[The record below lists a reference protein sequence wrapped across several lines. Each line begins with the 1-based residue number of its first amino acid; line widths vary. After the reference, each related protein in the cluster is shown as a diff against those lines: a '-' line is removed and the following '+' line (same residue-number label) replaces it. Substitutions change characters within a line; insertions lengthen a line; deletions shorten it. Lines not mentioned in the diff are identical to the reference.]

1 MTQLPPPVVNISVI
15 GVLLAAIFAI
25 SMGTLLYWMLK
36 IPRPITLEVARARRS
51 VGALKRILVPTAG
64 MPYSERGVEL
74 ACRLGVEQTAE
85 ITLVYVIEVP
95 RTLPLGAPLPDAEE
109 KAQGAIN
116 RARAIVELHKL
127 PVSETI
133 ERAREA
139 GDGILK
145 AAQERD
151 ADVIVMGIRP
161 QLSIAKDVLGRT
173 SDYLLRKAPCEVV
186 LDKPCIPEN
195 NIK

>member
-1 MTQLPPPVVNISVI
+1 MTQLPPPAVNVSII
-15 GVLLAAIFAI
+15 GVLLAVIFAMA
-25 SMGTLLYWMLK
+25 MGSLLYWMMK
-36 IPRPITLEVARARRS
+36 VPRPITLEVARARRS
-51 VGALKRILVPTAG
+51 VGALRRILVPTVG

-74 ACRLGVEQTAE
+74 ACRLGMEQIAE
-85 ITLVYVIEVP
+85 IILVYIIEVP
-95 RTLPLGAPLPDAEE
+95 RTLPLGAPLPDAEG

-127 PVSETI
+127 PVAETI

-145 AAQERD
+145 AAKDRD
-151 ADVIVMGIRP
+151 VDVIVMGIRP
-161 QLSIAKDVLGRT
+161 ELSIAKDVLGRT

-186 LDKPCIPEN
+186 LDKPSIT
-195 NIK
+195 